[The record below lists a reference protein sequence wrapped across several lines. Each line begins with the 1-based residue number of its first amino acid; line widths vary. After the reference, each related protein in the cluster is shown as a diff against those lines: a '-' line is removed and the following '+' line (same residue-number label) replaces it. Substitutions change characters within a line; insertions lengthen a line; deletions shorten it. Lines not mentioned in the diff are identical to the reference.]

1 MIVVKEDSKRITLEM
16 SKEDFNHLRNIFVFN
31 KDFCDNELNKNEYEL
46 AKKIVH
52 LEDTEKG
59 LFDAIKTLAEH
70 SRNTRGITAK
80 KGEKKEN
87 YQA

>member
-1 MIVVKEDSKRITLEM
+1 MIVVKEDSERITLEM

-31 KDFCDNELNKNEYEL
+31 KDFCDNELDKNGYEL
-46 AKKIVH
+46 AKKIVY

-59 LFDAIKTLAEH
+59 LFNAIETLV
-70 SRNTRGITAK
+70 

-87 YQA
+87 NQD